1 MNRLAP
7 MAKGSKNKGVS
18 PSRQEDF
25 PAWFQAVVRE
35 GEVAELAHVRGCM
48 VIRPWGYA
56 IWELMLAELD
66 RQIKKSGASNAYFP
80 LFIPLSYFESEAKHV
95 EGFAKEMAVV
105 THHRLEEDPAN
116 PEKLTPGGE
125 LSEPLVV
132 RPTSETIIGKSFAK
146 WINSYRDLPLML
158 NQWANVVRWE
168 MRPRVLLRTT
178 EFLWQEGH
186 TAFATEAEARAN
198 TEEML
203 EVYRRFAEEFLAMP
217 VLTGEKSEDE
227 RFPGALMTLSIEAM
241 MQDGKALQAG
251 TSHYLGQNF
260 AKAAEIDFL
269 NKEGERELVHTASW
283 GVSTR
288 LLGALIMSHSDD
300 IGLRLPPT
308 VAPRQV
314 VIVPIP
320 RGEEGPAVLEEAQV
334 LAREIEGLSF
344 KGTEVRV
351 LADLRDR
358 EPPDKRWEWTRK
370 GVPLVL
376 ELGPRD
382 LKEGVVAL
390 RRRDSNA
397 KPESIERS
405 RVAELIPSLLDE
417 IQAGYH
423 RAGSERLEARTRR
436 DINDPDEF
444 REWFDTDP
452 ADASAG
458 GFVRAPWSEAPESAQ
473 LLEELKVTVRC
484 LPFDQDLS
492 PDSRCV
498 LTGKPAVVEA
508 VFAKAY

>member
-1 MNRLAP
+1 MA
-7 MAKGSKNKGVS
+7 AKGLS
-18 PSRQEDF
+18 PTRAEDF

-35 GEVAELAHVRGCM
+35 GEVAELAHVRGSM

-56 IWELMLAELD
+56 IWELMQAELD
-66 RQIKKSGASNAYFP
+66 RQIKRSGASNAYFP
-80 LFIPLSYFESEAKHV
+80 LFIPLSYIESEAKHV

-105 THHRLEEDPAN
+105 THHRLEEDPDN
-116 PEKLTPGGE
+116 PGHLRPGGE
-125 LSEPLVV
+125 LAEPLIV

-146 WINSYRDLPLML
+146 WINSYRDLPLMV

-186 TAFATEAEARAN
+186 TAFATEEEARENAHR
-198 TEEML
+198 ML
-203 EVYRRFAEEFLAMP
+203 GVYRDFAESFLAMP
-217 VLTGEKSEDE
+217 VLTGEKPEEE
-227 RFPGALMTLSIEAM
+227 RFPGAVMTLSIEAM

-251 TSHYLGQNF
+251 TSHYLGQSF
-260 AKAAEIDFL
+260 AEAAEITFL
-269 NKEGERELVHTASW
+269 DREGERGLVHTASW

-300 IGLRLPPT
+300 IGLRLPPS
-308 VAPRQV
+308 VAPQQA

-320 RGEEGPAVLEEAQV
+320 RGEDGPAVLEAAEE
-334 LAREIEGLSF
+334 LAREIGELSF
-344 KGTEVRV
+344 DGVPVRV
-351 LADLRDR
+351 SADLRDR

-390 RRRDSNA
+390 RRRDAGDA
-397 KPESIERS
+397 KPESLERS
-405 RVAELIPSLLDE
+405 RVATAIPDLLAE
-417 IQAGYH
+417 IQGSYH
-423 RAGSERLEARTRR
+423 RAAVERLDSRTRV
-436 DINDPDEF
+436 DVQDLDGF

-452 ADASAG
+452 GDASAG
-458 GFVRAPWSEAPESAQ
+458 GFLRAPWSEAPESAEI
-473 LLEELKVTVRC
+473 LEELKVTVRC
-484 LPFDQDLS
+484 LPTDQDL
-492 PDSRCV
+492 PAGARCV
-498 LTGKPAVVEA
+498 LTGKPALAEA

>member
-1 MNRLAP
+1 V
-7 MAKGSKNKGVS
+7 AKSKNKGVS

-35 GEVAELAHVRGCM
+35 GEVAELAHVRGSM

-56 IWELMLAELD
+56 IWELMQAELD
-66 RQIKKSGASNAYFP
+66 RQIKRSGASNAYFP
-80 LFIPLSYFESEAKHV
+80 LFIPLSYIESEAKHV

-105 THHRLEEDPAN
+105 THHRLEEDPDD
-116 PEKLTPGGE
+116 PEHLRPGGKLT
-125 LSEPLVV
+125 EPLVV

-146 WINSYRDLPLML
+146 WINSYRDLPLMV

-186 TAFATEAEARAN
+186 TAFATEAEARKNA
-198 TEEML
+198 EQML
-203 EVYRRFAEEFLAMP
+203 EVYRAFADSFLAMP
-217 VLTGEKSEDE
+217 VLTGEKPEEE
-227 RFPGALMTLSIEAM
+227 RFPGAVQTLSIEAM

-251 TSHYLGQNF
+251 TSHYLGQSF
-260 AKAAEIDFL
+260 AEAAEITFL
-269 NKEGERELVHTASW
+269 DSEGERGLVHTASW

-300 IGLRLPPT
+300 VGLRLPPT
-308 VAPRQV
+308 VAPQQV

-320 RGEEGPAVLEEAQV
+320 RGDEGPAVLEAAEE
-334 LAREIEGLSF
+334 LAREIGDLSF
-344 KGTEVRV
+344 EGTPVRV
-351 LADLRDR
+351 SADLRDR

-390 RRRDSNA
+390 RRRDAGDS
-397 KPESIERS
+397 KPESLERS
-405 RVAELIPSLLDE
+405 EVATAIPALLAG
-417 IQAGYH
+417 IQGSYH
-423 RAGSERLEARTRR
+423 RAAAERLSSRTKR
-436 DINDPDEF
+436 DVNDIDEF

-452 ADASAG
+452 ADADAG
-458 GFVRAPWSEAPESAQ
+458 GFLRAPWSEAPESAG
-473 LLEELKVTVRC
+473 LLDELKVTVRC
-484 LPFDQDLS
+484 LPLDQNLP

-498 LTGKPAVVEA
+498 LTGRPAITEA
-508 VFAKAY
+508 IFAKAY

>member
-1 MNRLAP
+1 MS
-7 MAKGSKNKGVS
+7 SKNKGVS

-56 IWELMLAELD
+56 IWELMQAELD

-80 LFIPLSYFESEAKHV
+80 LFIPLSYFEEEAEHV

-105 THHRLEEDPAN
+105 THHRLEADADQPG
-116 PEKLTPGGE
+116 KLKPGGK
-125 LSEPLVV
+125 LAEPLIV

-146 WINSYRDLPLML
+146 WINSYRDLPLMV

-186 TAFATEAEARAN
+186 TAFATEEEARAN
-198 TEEML
+198 TEQML
-203 EVYRRFAEEFLAMP
+203 EVYREFAESFLAMP
-217 VLTGEKSEDE
+217 VVTGEKSADE
-227 RFPGALMTLSIEAM
+227 RFPGAVTTLSIEAM

-251 TSHYLGQNF
+251 TSHYLGQSF
-260 AKAAEIDFL
+260 AQAAEITFL
-269 NKEGERELVHTASW
+269 DREGERELVHTASW

-288 LLGALIMSHSDD
+288 LLGALVMSHSDD
-300 IGLRLPPT
+300 VGLRLPPR
-308 VAPRQV
+308 VAPQQV

-320 RGEEGPAVLEEAQV
+320 RGDEGPAVLEAAEA
-334 LAREIEGLSF
+334 LAREIGAAAF
-344 KGTEVRV
+344 DGTPVRV
-351 LADLRDR
+351 SADLRDR

-370 GVPLVL
+370 GVPLIL

-382 LKEGVVAL
+382 LRDGVVAL
-390 RRRDSNA
+390 RRRDSDER
-397 KPESIERS
+397 PESVERS
-405 RVAELIPSLLDE
+405 AIVDSMPSLLAE
-417 IQAGYH
+417 IQDSYH
-423 RAGSERLEARTRR
+423 RVAAERLSSRTQRQVA
-436 DINDPDEF
+436 DLDEF

-452 ADASAG
+452 SDASAG
-458 GFVRAPWSEAPESAQ
+458 GFLRAPWSEAPETAG
-473 LLEELKVTVRC
+473 LLEDLKVSVRC
-484 LPFDQDLS
+484 LPSDQDLP

-508 VFAKAY
+508 VFARAY

>member
-1 MNRLAP
+1 MA
-7 MAKGSKNKGVS
+7 AKGIS
-18 PSRQEDF
+18 PTRAEDF

-56 IWELMLAELD
+56 IWELMQAELD
-66 RQIKKSGASNAYFP
+66 RAIKRSGASNAYFP

-105 THHRLEEDPAN
+105 THHRLEEDPAD
-116 PEKLTPGGE
+116 PEKLTPAGE
-125 LSEPLVV
+125 LAEPLIV

-146 WINSYRDLPLML
+146 WINSYRDLPLMV

-168 MRPRVLLRTT
+168 LRPRVLLRTT

-186 TAFATEAEARAN
+186 TAFATETEAREN
-198 TEEML
+198 TQQML
-203 EVYRRFAEEFLAMP
+203 EVYRDFAESFLAMP
-217 VLTGEKSEDE
+217 VVTGEKPEEE
-227 RFPGALMTLSIEAM
+227 RFPGAVVTLSIEAM

-251 TSHYLGQNF
+251 TSHYLGQGF
-260 AKAAEIDFL
+260 AEAAEITFL
-269 NKEGERELVHTASW
+269 DREGRRELVHTASW

-300 IGLRLPPT
+300 VGLRLPPS
-308 VAPRQV
+308 VAPQQV

-320 RGEEGPAVLEEAQV
+320 RGDDGPTVLEAAEE
-334 LAREIEGLSF
+334 LAREIGELSF
-344 KGTEVRV
+344 DGVQVRV
-351 LADLRDR
+351 SADLRDR

-370 GVPLVL
+370 GVPLIL

-382 LKEGVVAL
+382 LREGVVAL
-390 RRRDSNA
+390 RRRDSEDLR
-397 KPESIERS
+397 PESIERS
-405 RVAELIPSLLDE
+405 QAVASIPTLLAE
-417 IQAGYH
+417 IQAAY
-423 RAGSERLEARTRR
+423 RRTAAERLSSRTRSGVQGF
-436 DINDPDEF
+436 DEF

-458 GFVRAPWSEAPESAQ
+458 GFLRAPWSEAPESAQ
-473 LLEELKVTVRC
+473 LLESLKVSVRC
-484 LPFDQDLS
+484 LPFDQALP

-498 LTGKPAVVEA
+498 LTGRPAVVEA

>member
-1 MNRLAP
+1 MA
-7 MAKGSKNKGVS
+7 AKGIS
-18 PSRQEDF
+18 PSRAEDF

-56 IWELMLAELD
+56 IWELMQAELD
-66 RQIKKSGASNAYFP
+66 RQIKKSGAGNAYFP
-80 LFIPLSYFESEAKHV
+80 LFIPLSYFEEEAEHV

-105 THHRLEEDPAN
+105 THHRLEEDPAD
-116 PEKLTPGGE
+116 PEKLKPGGE
-125 LSEPLVV
+125 LTEPLIV

-146 WINSYRDLPLML
+146 WINSYRDLPLMV

-168 MRPRVLLRTT
+168 LRPRVLLRTT

-186 TAFATEAEARAN
+186 TAFASEEEARENAR
-198 TEEML
+198 EML

-217 VLTGEKSEDE
+217 VVTGEKPEEE
-227 RFPGALMTLSIEAM
+227 RFPGAVMTLSIEAM

-251 TSHYLGQNF
+251 TSHYLGQSF

-269 NKEGERELVHTASW
+269 DRDGERRLVHTASW

-300 IGLRLPPT
+300 IGLRLPPS
-308 VAPRQV
+308 VAPQQV

-320 RGEEGPAVLEEAQV
+320 RGEEGPTVLAEARA
-334 LAREIEGLSF
+334 LAREIEALSF
-344 KGTEVRV
+344 DGHEVRV
-351 LADLRDR
+351 SADLRDR

-370 GVPLVL
+370 GVPLIL

-390 RRRDSNA
+390 RRRDAGDA
-397 KPESIERS
+397 KPESLERS
-405 RVAELIPSLLDE
+405 RVADAIPTLLAE
-417 IQAGYH
+417 IQEAYH
-423 RAGSERLEARTRR
+423 RAATDRLGSRTRT
-436 DINDPDEF
+436 DIREPDEF
-444 REWFDTDP
+444 RAWFDTVPGD
-452 ADASAG
+452 ADAG

-473 LLEELKVTVRC
+473 LLEALKVTVRC
-484 LPFDQDLS
+484 LPSDQDL
-492 PDSRCV
+492 PADARCV
-498 LTGKPAVVEA
+498 LTGKPAVTEA

>member
-1 MNRLAP
+1 VSRS
-7 MAKGSKNKGVS
+7 SKNKGIS

-25 PAWFQAVVRE
+25 PAWFQSVVRE
-35 GEVAELAHVRGCM
+35 GEVAELAHVRGSM

-56 IWELMLAELD
+56 IWELMQAELD

-80 LFIPLSYFESEAKHV
+80 LFIPLSYIESEAKHV

-105 THHRLEEDPAN
+105 THHRLEEDPAD
-116 PEKLTPGGE
+116 PEHLRPGGKLT
-125 LSEPLVV
+125 EPLIV

-146 WINSYRDLPLML
+146 WINSYRDLPLMV

-186 TAFATEAEARAN
+186 TAFATEEEARENAHR
-198 TEEML
+198 ML
-203 EVYRRFAEEFLAMP
+203 EVYREFSESFLAMP
-217 VLTGEKSEDE
+217 VLTGEKPEEE
-227 RFPGALMTLSIEAM
+227 RFPGAVMTLSIEAM

-251 TSHYLGQNF
+251 TSHYLGQSF
-260 AKAAEIDFL
+260 AEAAEITFL
-269 NKEGERELVHTASW
+269 DREGERGLVHTASW

-300 IGLRLPPT
+300 VGLRLPPT
-308 VAPRQV
+308 IAPQQV

-320 RGEEGPAVLEEAQV
+320 RGDDGPAVLEAAEE
-334 LAREIEGLSF
+334 LAREIGDLSLD
-344 KGTEVRV
+344 GIPVRV
-351 LADLRDR
+351 SADLRDR

-390 RRRDSNA
+390 RRRDAGDS
-397 KPESIERS
+397 KPEALERS
-405 RVAELIPSLLDE
+405 AVATAIPALLGE
-417 IQAGYH
+417 IQDSYRGA
-423 RAGSERLEARTRR
+423 AAERLSSRTRR
-436 DINDPDEF
+436 DVKDLDGF
-444 REWFDTDP
+444 REWFDIDP
-452 ADASAG
+452 GDASAG
-458 GFVRAPWSEAPESAQ
+458 GFLRAPWSEAPESAEI
-473 LLEELKVTVRC
+473 LEGLKVTVRC
-484 LPFDQDLS
+484 LPSDQDLPPGS
-492 PDSRCV
+492 GCV
-498 LTGKPAVVEA
+498 LTGKPATVEA

>member
-1 MNRLAP
+1 
-7 MAKGSKNKGVS
+7 MASKSKNKGVS

-35 GEVAELAHVRGCM
+35 GEVAELAHVRGSM

-56 IWELMLAELD
+56 IWELMQAELD
-66 RQIKKSGASNAYFP
+66 RQIKRSGATNAYFP
-80 LFIPLSYFESEAKHV
+80 LFIPLSYIESEAKHV

-105 THHRLEEDPAN
+105 THHRLEEDPEN
-116 PEKLTPGGE
+116 PGHLRPGGKLT
-125 LSEPLVV
+125 EPLIV
-132 RPTSETIIGKSFAK
+132 RPTSETIIGRSFAK
-146 WINSYRDLPLML
+146 WINSYRDLPLMV

-186 TAFATEAEARAN
+186 TAFATESEARAN
-198 TEEML
+198 AEQML
-203 EVYRRFAEEFLAMP
+203 EVYRDFAESFLAMP
-217 VLTGEKSEDE
+217 VLTGEKSEEE
-227 RFPGALMTLSIEAM
+227 RFPGAVVTLSIEAM

-251 TSHYLGQNF
+251 TSHYLGQSF
-260 AKAAEIDFL
+260 AEAAEINFL
-269 NKEGERELVHTASW
+269 DREGERSLVHTASW

-308 VAPRQV
+308 VAPQQV

-320 RGEEGPAVLEEAQV
+320 RGEEGPAVLEAAEE
-334 LAREIEGLSF
+334 LAREIDELSF
-344 KGTEVRV
+344 EGAEVRV
-351 LADLRDR
+351 SADLRDR

-370 GVPLVL
+370 GVPLIL

-390 RRRDSNA
+390 RRRDA
-397 KPESIERS
+397 GDQRPESVERDQI
-405 RVAELIPSLLDE
+405 AAAIPSLLAE
-417 IQAGYH
+417 IQASY
-423 RAGSERLEARTRR
+423 RDAAAERLRSRTRLGATGLA
-436 DINDPDEF
+436 EF

-452 ADASAG
+452 ADAEAG
-458 GFVRAPWSEAPESAQ
+458 GFLRAPWSEAPESAE

-484 LPFDQDLS
+484 IPFDQELP

-498 LTGKPAVVEA
+498 LTDKPAVVEA

>member
-1 MNRLAP
+1 VAGGTKNR
-7 MAKGSKNKGVS
+7 GVS

-35 GEVAELAHVRGCM
+35 GEVAELAHVRGSM

-56 IWELMLAELD
+56 IWELMQAELD
-66 RQIKKSGASNAYFP
+66 RQIKRSGASNAYFP
-80 LFIPLSYFESEAKHV
+80 LFIPLSYIESEAEHV

-105 THHRLEEDPAN
+105 THHRLEEDPEN
-116 PEKLTPGGE
+116 PGHLRPGGR
-125 LSEPLVV
+125 LTEPLVV
-132 RPTSETIIGKSFAK
+132 RPTSETIIGRSFAK
-146 WINSYRDLPLML
+146 WINSYRDLPLMV

-186 TAFATEAEARAN
+186 TAFATEEEARQNA
-198 TEEML
+198 EQML
-203 EVYRRFAEEFLAMP
+203 EVYRGFADSFLAMP
-217 VLTGEKSEDE
+217 VLTGEKPEGE
-227 RFPGALMTLSIEAM
+227 RFPGAVQTLSIEAM

-251 TSHYLGQNF
+251 TSHYLGQSF
-260 AKAAEIDFL
+260 AAAAEIDFL
-269 NKEGERELVHTASW
+269 DRDGERALVHTASW

-288 LLGALIMSHSDD
+288 LLGALIMSHGDD
-300 IGLRLPPT
+300 VGLRLPPT

-320 RGEEGPAVLEEAQV
+320 RGDEAEAVLDAAQE
-334 LAREIEGLSF
+334 LARELGDLSF
-344 KGTEVRV
+344 EGVPLRV
-351 LADLRDR
+351 SADLRDR

-382 LKEGVVAL
+382 LNEGVVAL
-390 RRRDSNA
+390 RRRDVYA
-397 KPESIERS
+397 KPESLERS
-405 RVAELIPSLLDE
+405 RVGDAIPALLAE
-417 IQAGYH
+417 IQGAYH
-423 RAGSERLEARTRR
+423 RAAAERMTARTRR
-436 DINDPDEF
+436 DVGDLDQF

-452 ADASAG
+452 ADAGAG
-458 GFVRAPWSEAPESAQ
+458 GFLRAPWSEAPESDR
-473 LLEELKVTVRC
+473 LLEEMKVTVRC

-498 LTGKPAVVEA
+498 LTGRPAVVEA

>member
-1 MNRLAP
+1 VG
-7 MAKGSKNKGVS
+7 GSKNKGVS

-56 IWELMLAELD
+56 IWELMQAELD
-66 RQIKKSGASNAYFP
+66 RQIKRSGASNAYFP
-80 LFIPLSYFESEAKHV
+80 LFIPLEYFESEAKHV

-105 THHRLEEDPAN
+105 THHRLEEDPDD
-116 PEKLTPGGE
+116 PDKLKPGGKLT
-125 LSEPLVV
+125 EPLVV

-146 WINSYRDLPLML
+146 WINSYRDLPLMV

-186 TAFATEAEARAN
+186 TAFATEAEARENAQQ
-198 TEEML
+198 ML
-203 EVYRRFAEEFLAMP
+203 EVYREFAESFLAMP
-217 VLTGEKSEDE
+217 VLTGEKSEEE
-227 RFPGALMTLSIEAM
+227 RFPGAVVTLSIEAM

-260 AKAAEIDFL
+260 AEAAEIDFL
-269 NKEGERELVHTASW
+269 DSEGERRLVHTASW

-300 IGLRLPPT
+300 VGLRLPPS
-308 VAPRQV
+308 VAPQQV

-320 RGEEGPAVLEEAQV
+320 RGDEGPAVLEAAGE
-334 LAREIEGLSF
+334 LAREIGELSLD
-344 KGTEVRV
+344 GVPVRV
-351 LADLRDR
+351 SADLRDR

-370 GVPLVL
+370 GVPLIL

-382 LKEGVVAL
+382 LRDGVVAL
-390 RRRDSNA
+390 RRRDA
-397 KPESIERS
+397 EDLRPESIERS
-405 RVAELIPSLLDE
+405 QVASSIPALLAE
-417 IQAGYH
+417 IQSGYH
-423 RAGSERLEARTRR
+423 RAAAERLSSRTQLQVR
-436 DINDPDEF
+436 DLDEF

-452 ADASAG
+452 GDAAAG
-458 GFVRAPWSEAPESAQ
+458 GFLRAPWSEAPESAD

-484 LPFDQDLS
+484 LPFDQDLP

>member
-1 MNRLAP
+1 MS
-7 MAKGSKNKGVS
+7 KGGKNKGVS

-56 IWELMLAELD
+56 IWELMQAELD
-66 RQIKKSGASNAYFP
+66 RQIKRSGASNAYFP

-105 THHRLEEDPAN
+105 THHRLEEDPSD

-125 LSEPLVV
+125 LAEPLIV

-146 WINSYRDLPLML
+146 WVNSYRDLPLMV

-186 TAFATEAEARAN
+186 TAFATEAEAREN
-198 TEEML
+198 TEQML
-203 EVYRRFAEEFLAMP
+203 EVYRRFADEFLAMP
-217 VLTGEKSEDE
+217 VLTGEKPEGE
-227 RFPGALMTLSIEAM
+227 RFPGAVMTLSIEAM

-251 TSHYLGQNF
+251 TSHYLGQSF
-260 AKAAEIDFL
+260 AEAAEITFL
-269 NKEGERELVHTASW
+269 NREGERELVHTASW

-300 IGLRLPPT
+300 VGLRLPPS
-308 VAPRQV
+308 VAPQQV
-314 VIVPIP
+314 VVVPIP
-320 RGEEGPAVLEEAQV
+320 RGEEGPAVIEEAQA
-334 LAREIEGLSF
+334 LAHEIGELGFEGV
-344 KGTEVRV
+344 EVRAS
-351 LADLRDR
+351 ADLRDR

-370 GVPLVL
+370 GVPLIL

-382 LKEGVVAL
+382 LQEGVVAV
-390 RRRDSNA
+390 RRRDSDER
-397 KPESIERS
+397 PQSVERS
-405 RVAELIPSLLDE
+405 QVATTIPALLAE

-423 RAGSERLEARTRR
+423 GAATDRLDARTRR
-436 DINDPDEF
+436 DIGDPAEF

-452 ADASAG
+452 ADARAG
-458 GFVRAPWSEAPESAQ
+458 GFVRAPWSEDPESEQ

-484 LPFDQDLS
+484 LPFDQSLP

-498 LTGKPAVVEA
+498 LTGKPAVTEA